1 MSRLDT
7 TVHIDACVLKHA
19 NMCLQGGM
27 SQVSTDPRL
36 AELDMLQL
44 GVQQLLSAYNAT
56 LVLCK
61 PLWQHCSGLLCL
73 HFCSPAPRRCF
84 HIMLVTLQI
93 MPHVKVTLWVMS
105 SYACSRLHG

>member
-56 LVLCK
+56 LMLCTN
-61 PLWQHCSGLLCL
+61 HT
-73 HFCSPAPRRCF
+73 A
-84 HIMLVTLQI
+84 
-93 MPHVKVTLWVMS
+93 
-105 SYACSRLHG
+105 